1 MNDGIPKPPFTVQY
15 VSVDAVI
22 EGIMAQGRGT
32 LMWPAKKVSGGCTKA
47 WLFTGPTL
55 DGIAA
60 SFILA
65 GYTPFTYVY
74 CVFSSQHGQSSS

>member
-1 MNDGIPKPPFTVQY
+1 MKDGIPKPPFTVQY

-32 LMWPAKKVSGGCTKA
+32 LMWAAKEVSGGCTKA

-65 GYTPFTYVY
+65 GYTPFT
-74 CVFSSQHGQSSS
+74 CLLRHQFAAWPTK